1 MIIDVLDTVILE
13 SGPNFTYVLLRPK
26 GVLKNDFYQNNYF
39 IVQLPLLLSSNGILQ
54 VQNFLSPV
62 LTMF

>member
-1 MIIDVLDTVILE
+1 MIVEVSGTVILE
-13 SGPNFTYVLLRPK
+13 SGPNFIYVLLPLK